1 MDTYYKGQMNDFQM
15 GDKGL
20 INGSKNEIIKVEV
33 VEKKKMQDKLC
44 GILEKTGKNV
54 GEQQKTKEEE

>member
-1 MDTYYKGQMNDFQM
+1 MNDFQM